1 MRLGFSGEVSYFMPD
16 TIQTLSKNSSD
27 NIIGVVLLLQLLI
40 IRKQKNRHPG
50 IDTVSKKN
58 GSRF

>member
-16 TIQTLSKNSSD
+16 TFQTLSKNSSG

-40 IRKQKNRHPG
+40 IQKHKNRHPG
-50 IDTVSKKN
+50 IDTVIKKN